1 MVAKR
6 EGRIGCLVSAD
17 EGYVYKMKKHMIL
30 LYSTWNYVQH
40 SVINHNGKE
49 YEKIC
54 MCVYICIMH
63 IYIYIY
69 KLNHCIAEINT
80 IL

>member
-17 EGYVYKMKKHMIL
+17 EGYVYKMKKHTIL

-49 YEKIC
+49 DEKKK
-54 MCVYICIMH
+54 MCVYIGRMD
-63 IYIYIY
+63 IYR
-69 KLNHCIAEINT
+69 
-80 IL
+80 